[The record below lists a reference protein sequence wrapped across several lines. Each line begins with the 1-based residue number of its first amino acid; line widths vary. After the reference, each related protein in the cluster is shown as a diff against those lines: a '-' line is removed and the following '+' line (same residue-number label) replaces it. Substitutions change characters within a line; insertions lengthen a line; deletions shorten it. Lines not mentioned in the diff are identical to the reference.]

1 MESIGFWTRGP
12 SGNADDL
19 SQSNLMKL
27 GGALQGVVQLCCQVA
42 KMEGVE
48 MKQLLNRTYDT
59 CGHRSALPAWIV
71 CNLHRAVCLHH
82 VEAAPCFTQQ
92 AFILR
97 AVHVS

>member
-19 SQSNLMKL
+19 SQGNLMKL
-27 GGALQGVVQLCCQVA
+27 GGALQGVVELCCQVA

-59 CGHRSALPAWIV
+59 CDHQSALPAWIM
-71 CNLHRAVCLHH
+71 CHCASDNSQKTPRAKVNG
-82 VEAAPCFTQQ
+82 
-92 AFILR
+92 
-97 AVHVS
+97 S

>member
-19 SQSNLMKL
+19 SQGNLMKL

-59 CGHRSALPAWIV
+59 CDH
-71 CNLHRAVCLHH
+71 
-82 VEAAPCFTQQ
+82 Q
-92 AFILR
+92 AGLCAR
-97 AVHVS
+97 VQCMCP